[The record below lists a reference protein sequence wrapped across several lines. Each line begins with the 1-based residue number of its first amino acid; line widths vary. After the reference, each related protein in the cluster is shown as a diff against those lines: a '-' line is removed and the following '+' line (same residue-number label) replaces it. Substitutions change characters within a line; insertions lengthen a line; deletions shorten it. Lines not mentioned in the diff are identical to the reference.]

1 MRKKED
7 SETSRFSSEARNG
20 KGPKPLTKT
29 RLRRGEI
36 RREKTEPARTAQ
48 IIDFL
53 PAVHSDIENL
63 LCDLSG
69 DNPDDLN
76 PPGPSTDSL

>member
-1 MRKKED
+1 MDVNEGWD
-7 SETSRFSSEARNG
+7 M
-20 KGPKPLTKT
+20 PKPTNGQDERNRVPVTKT